1 MHNNYRVNIFGHL
14 IPCDTGKWINK
25 EVIDFEKIIGKEY
38 INREWKEAKFG
49 TVHYS
54 KTGTHIVPNRKEDKR

>member
-1 MHNNYRVNIFGHL
+1 M
-14 IPCDTGKWINK
+14 PCDTGKWINK